1 MENKNTKVRN
11 YILELLET
19 GECSEGEQLPPA
31 RQIAADLNISLL
43 TVQNAQETLVK
54 EGLLQV
60 VPRRGTYVNPN
71 WRSRILQDNISF
83 YIPWHQLPWGECFRR
98 LAERHLP
105 HLRFSLKQPHS
116 IFEIVTTAQVQ
127 TAHAQYLDLE
137 PFLKR
142 CYPDRSV
149 FHQAPLKSFRCGGRL
164 PGIPFL
170 FSPRVL
176 FFNPQMLREA
186 DCPVPP
192 PDWEWDDFLNL
203 IRRLLKHFPPE
214 QVFFW
219 YPSYYQWMNFVL
231 RAGGRLIDPSA
242 EDPVRIDSPA
252 TRRGLRLFRELR
264 RELGLNGGSAIRK
277 TEGAFEHGEVA
288 LAIDARQMVGRLK
301 RLGRKE
307 WDVLPLPHIP
317 GGCDTSMQATELLC
331 VRRECVDLDAAEE
344 LIRILLSE
352 EFQDHLAELKY
363 AIPLRK
369 SSQELSLSKDDPR
382 DCLFARE
389 AAVVQAQYHL
399 DSAEL
404 FQLVSSGISEL
415 LCGDEDIDT
424 ATAELGGMVRLYSK
438 INRKI
443 ALGQRRNYSLA
454 I

>member
-83 YIPWHQLPWGECFRR
+83 YIPWRQLPWGEYFRQ

-192 PDWEWDDFLNL
+192 PDW
-203 IRRLLKHFPPE
+203 
-214 QVFFW
+214 
-219 YPSYYQWMNFVL
+219 WMNFVL

-242 EDPVRIDSPA
+242 EDPVKIDSPA

-264 RELGLNGGSAIRK
+264 RELGLNGGTAIRK
-277 TEGAFEHGEVA
+277 AEGAFERGEVA